1 MNSLPAGHA
10 VNVAAGG
17 STVDHATMNRSPAG
31 AAPAGAATARA
42 ATARAATARAAT
54 ARAATARAA
63 TAGGSAAD
71 GSRGEV
77 RDAVRA
83 GQPAS
88 SGAGASPA
96 VDSTDHGPVA
106 TYHLHIDG
114 TLYTVAGVW
123 IGASLLNVLRN
134 VLGVTS
140 VKDACEQG
148 RCGACSVLIDGRL
161 VAACTVLAADATDT
175 QVTTVAGLS
184 RTTGPVHAVQ
194 AALLAHGAVQ
204 CGYCTPGLVVA
215 IADLLGRGASPD
227 DEEIRESLA
236 GNVCRCTGYGRIIAA
251 VRALVDQ
258 TRSGATRDGDVAG
271 GDMAAAGGEG
281 EGGVPDNGV
290 VNGGAGGEPG
300 R

>member
-17 STVDHATMNRSPAG
+17 STVDHATMNRPPTG
-31 AAPAGAATARA
+31 AAPTGAAPTGA
-42 ATARAATARAAT
+42 APTGAAPT
-54 ARAATARAA
+54 
-63 TAGGSAAD
+63 GGSAAD

-83 GQPAS
+83 GQPAG

-96 VDSTDHGPVA
+96 VDSTDQSPLA

-114 TLYTVAGVW
+114 TLHTVAGVW
-123 IGASLLNVLRN
+123 IGASLLSVLRN

-140 VKDACEQG
+140 LKDACEQG
-148 RCGACSVLIDGRL
+148 RCGSCSVLVDGRL

-184 RTTGPVHAVQ
+184 RTGPVHAVQ

-204 CGYCTPGLVVA
+204 CGYCSPGLVVA

-258 TRSGATRDGDVAG
+258 TRNGATRDGDVAG
-271 GDMAAAGGEG
+271 GGTAAAGGEG
-281 EGGVPDNGV
+281 EGGVPDNGL
-290 VNGGAGGEPG
+290 VNGGAGEEPG